1 MCPGERNTN
10 DVMPMIRA
18 KRVGAA
24 CPHAVSTVHADP
36 PSGPNITL
44 PMNIYDGRDSTT
56 TSPSWKE
63 TP

>member
-24 CPHAVSTVHADP
+24 CPHAVSTVHAD
-36 PSGPNITL
+36 L
-44 PMNIYDGRDSTT
+44 RADR
-56 TSPSWKE
+56 TSPF
-63 TP
+63 P